1 MVTAL
6 APHHVWWGMGYGAAC
21 LGGATW
27 GSLRALPP
35 ADGVCLCGL
44 PIPFDV
50 GCRGSWRNVG
60 ETRSESSRR
69 EGGQIRPHPRGW
81 ARPWGG

>member
-6 APHHVWWGMGYGAAC
+6 APHHVGMVPEAAGYGAAY

-27 GSLRALPP
+27 GSLCALPL
-35 ADGVCLCGL
+35 AAGVCLCGL
-44 PIPFDV
+44 PDPFDV

-60 ETRSESSRR
+60 ETRTESSRR
-69 EGGQIRPHPRGW
+69 EGGQIRPHSRG
-81 ARPWGG
+81 